1 MFKTK
6 KRSNPVPLATDMT
19 PMVNPAEIPSKT
31 STDAE
36 TLVSPTKAPTGAK
49 NLLGGV
55 GTTNVT
61 SESSKYRRSGP
72 TEGPV
77 AKAKAEAPPPWK
89 QESPLSKKQKREQT
103 ADRKAQSLATRR
115 KANEGKHLDIAVV
128 DLFAGLRTVH
138 VAAEGTRANLVLAHA
153 AEKCPFANKIAIKN
167 NIAETVH
174 TDVRLLDKTW
184 ADAFVAEAIR
194 LKARVI
200 LVIGGF
206 PCKGLSKARGA

>member
-1 MFKTK
+1 M
-6 KRSNPVPLATDMT
+6 A
-19 PMVNPAEIPSKT
+19 I
-31 STDAE
+31 
-36 TLVSPTKAPTGAK
+36 
-49 NLLGGV
+49 
-55 GTTNVT
+55 
-61 SESSKYRRSGP
+61 
-72 TEGPV
+72 EG
-77 AKAKAEAPPPWK
+77 
-89 QESPLSKKQKREQT
+89 QQ
-103 ADRKAQSLATRR
+103 
-115 KANEGKHLDIAVV
+115 LDIAVV

-206 PCKGLSKARGA
+206 PCKVSQKQEEHQERT